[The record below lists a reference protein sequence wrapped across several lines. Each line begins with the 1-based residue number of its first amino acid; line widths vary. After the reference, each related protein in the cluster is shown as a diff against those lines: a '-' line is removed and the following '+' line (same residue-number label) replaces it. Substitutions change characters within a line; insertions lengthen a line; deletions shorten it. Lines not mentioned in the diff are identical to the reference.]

1 MTLFERPANFDRANA
16 HAVPSAPSIKTL
28 ALLAAL
34 VAYAAGFVTLYPA
47 VARSVAKSV
56 AEGNDP
62 ALMQFVA
69 P

>member
-1 MTLFERPANFDRANA
+1 MTRFERPANFDRAYPYPA
-16 HAVPSAPSIKTL
+16 PHAPTIKYL
-28 ALLAAL
+28 ILFSALLA
-34 VAYAAGFVTLYPA
+34 YAIGFVILYPIA
-47 VARSVAKSV
+47 ASSVAKSV